1 MRGHVELRD
10 RGHLSGE
17 ERFDSSTQAGREDGI
32 GFLCVLQ
39 TRAMYVWM
47 TGLWGEY
54 SHDRRLCLIAR
65 LSLLRHT
72 LSLTL
77 SLSLFCNHM
86 CLCHLSISDEGR
98 EGEKVISITL
108 SRESPLRQ
116 HS

>member
-1 MRGHVELRD
+1 MELRD
-10 RGHLSGE
+10 GGHLSGE

-47 TGLWGEY
+47 TGLVWGEC

-72 LSLTL
+72 LSLSSFSATICASAISP
-77 SLSLFCNHM
+77 SLTK
-86 CLCHLSISDEGR
+86 
-98 EGEKVISITL
+98 GEKA
-108 SRESPLRQ
+108 RK
-116 HS
+116 